1 MPGFI
6 TFFLHMKKSFT
17 AYNIGDVFK
26 AHKALIFLF
35 TIYGTAIGWGLV
47 ELLVALGFESIGEE
61 ENYIYTISVQLASVA
76 FCYFFIIRDKTYKW
90 LSFSYAYIIAYAVLV
105 AVGVSL
111 SLFFGSILQD
121 RTLKRLSQ
129 PPTFIRA
136 DTSSQSHPSDISRR
150 PL

>member
-17 AYNIGDVFK
+17 AYNNGDVFK
-26 AHKALIFLF
+26 AHKALTFLF

-47 ELLVALGFESIGEE
+47 ELLVALGFESIGDDG
-61 ENYIYTISVQLASVA
+61 NYIYIVSVQLASVA

-90 LSFSYAYIIAYAVLV
+90 LSFSYAYIIAYVVLA
-105 AVGVSL
+105 AVGISL
-111 SLFFGSILQD
+111 ILFFGSILQD

-129 PPTFIRA
+129 PPTFLRT
-136 DTSSQSHPSDISRR
+136 DTSPHLTP
-150 PL
+150 PAPPAV